1 MPRFRQQH
9 AAIKMGAR
17 IAGRQPDRLRKFGPG
32 LLKLV
37 GRVQLAP
44 RFVMRFPKHYP
55 RVARF
60 STGRKIIPLLVIPP
74 NSSHIPAMPRLIAAI
89 FRLLALLLVIAHLL
103 AVPARATILWHDEGA
118 RLVHNTGTGIDILG
132 GAVKRDDK
140 ASDALYF
147 KFHIDPIS
155 DVASEPYFAGFQLF
169 EGDEERLG
177 VGNAEEA
184 WGYSAFATAETGPS
198 NSVYFPGEFN
208 LKSAHPEPVN
218 LGLFRPYE
226 LVRHD
231 VERTI
236 IFKVQYVPGGD
247 DLVTVWLNP
256 NLGRGA
262 TDKNQLESL
271 TTKFKAKAT
280 FNQIRLRHNPGPDH
294 DGGNGWIFS
303 DMAVATSF
311 NDFLVVRFWQTWWFI
326 TLMSTSLLVG
336 VGMTVRFVE
345 KKKFRVQLQRAEQ
358 EHALERE
365 RGRIAQDLHDD
376 LGSSLTR
383 ISLLSGLLRAD
394 KDNPDQVEAHAI
406 RLSQSADQTVRA
418 LEEIVWAVRPGSD
431 SLQSLVDYITHFASE
446 LFEGTPTRCRLD
458 LPHDLPVL
466 PLPPDF
472 RHNIF
477 LIVKEALTNALKH
490 ASAKE
495 VHVQAKISANLLEIC
510 IQDDGTSFVPATPKA
525 EGKQHGLKNMQ
536 RRAEDMGGKLTW
548 QGSPGK
554 GTTIQLAVPLP
565 NTPAPD

>member
-1 MPRFRQQH
+1 
-9 AAIKMGAR
+9 
-17 IAGRQPDRLRKFGPG
+17 
-32 LLKLV
+32 
-37 GRVQLAP
+37 
-44 RFVMRFPKHYP
+44 
-55 RVARF
+55 
-60 STGRKIIPLLVIPP
+60 
-74 NSSHIPAMPRLIAAI
+74 MPRLIAAI
-89 FRLLALLLVIAHLL
+89 FRLLALLLVVAHLL
-103 AVPARATILWHDEGA
+103 AVPVRATILWHDEGA

-147 KFHIDPIS
+147 KFHVDPIS

-198 NSVYFPGEFN
+198 NQVAGEFN
-208 LKSAHPEPVN
+208 LKSAHPEPAN

-226 LVRHD
+226 LPRHD

-236 IFKVQYVPGGD
+236 IFKVQCVPGGD

-256 NLGRGA
+256 NLARGA
-262 TDKNQLESL
+262 TDKNQPETLA
-271 TTKFKAKAT
+271 TKFKANAS
-280 FNQIRLRHNPGPDH
+280 FNQIRLRHGG
-294 DGGNGWIFS
+294 GGNGWIFS
-303 DMAVATSF
+303 DMAIATSF
-311 NDFLVVRFWQTWWFI
+311 SDFIVVRFWQTWWFI
-326 TLMSTSLLVG
+326 TLTAMSLLVG
-336 VGMTVRFVE
+336 VGTTVRFVE
-345 KKKFRVQLQRAEQ
+345 KKKFQFQLQQAEQ
-358 EHALERE
+358 KHALERE

-383 ISLLSGLLRAD
+383 ISLLSSLLRAD
-394 KDNPDQVEAHAI
+394 KDHPDQVETHAI
-406 RLSQSADQTVRA
+406 KLSQSADQTVRA

-446 LFEGTPTRCRLD
+446 LFEGTPTRCRLE
-458 LPHDLPVL
+458 LPHDLPAL

-477 LIVKEALTNALKH
+477 LIVKEALTNTLKH

-510 IQDDGTSFVPATPKA
+510 IQDDGTGFVPATPKA

-548 QGSPGK
+548 QCSPGK
-554 GTTIQLAVPLP
+554 GTTIQLAVRLP
-565 NTPAPD
+565 NPPVPD

>member
-1 MPRFRQQH
+1 MPR
-9 AAIKMGAR
+9 
-17 IAGRQPDRLRKFGPG
+17 P
-32 LLKLV
+32 
-37 GRVQLAP
+37 
-44 RFVMRFPKHYP
+44 
-55 RVARF
+55 
-60 STGRKIIPLLVIPP
+60 
-74 NSSHIPAMPRLIAAI
+74 IAASL
-89 FRLLALLLVIAHLL
+89 RLLALLLVVAHLL

-147 KFHIDPIS
+147 KFHVDPIS

-208 LKSAHPEPVN
+208 LKSAHPETFR
-218 LGLFRPYE
+218 LGMSWPYE

-280 FNQIRLRHNPGPDH
+280 FNQIRLRHGKGDKG

-303 DMAVATSF
+303 DMAIATSF
-311 NDFLVVRFWQTWWFI
+311 SDFIVVRFWQTWWFI
-326 TLMSTSLLVG
+326 TLIAMSLLVG
-336 VGMTVRFVE
+336 VGTTVRFVE
-345 KKKFRVQLQRAEQ
+345 KKKFQFQLQQAEQ
-358 EHALERE
+358 KHALERE

-446 LFEGTPTRCRLD
+446 LFEGTPTHCRLD
-458 LPHDLPVL
+458 LPHDLPAL

-477 LIVKEALTNALKH
+477 LIVKEALTNTLKH

-495 VHVQAKISANLLEIC
+495 VHVQAKISANLLEIR
-510 IQDDGTSFVPATPKA
+510 IQDDGTGFVPVTPKA
-525 EGKQHGLKNMQ
+525 EGKQHGLTNMQ

-548 QGSPGK
+548 QGSPGQ
-554 GTTIQLAVPLP
+554 GTSIQLTVPLP
-565 NTPAPD
+565 NTPVPD